1 MIRLS
6 KQLSSVMKLCSR
18 READEWISLGNL
30 FVNET
35 PVTELGFKV
44 ALGDQIRI
52 RNDPTNRTY
61 VVKPA
66 ADSSQV
72 ASENPALETTPRVF
86 LANKLVGEILD
97 VTKPTNLF
105 SRIFSLGAP
114 KGLVV
119 CSHGLDVM
127 CSGVVLLT
135 DSRKLAQLLEYA
147 EPLNQIYHV
156 TCVGKSQPDKV
167 ALRWMGSGRAKFG
180 NQYLPAMS
188 STILQSK
195 YMPKEGNYRTAMSIA
210 FRGGKFKNVKSVFA
224 SIGMQVVE
232 AERSRLGP
240 SAFSTHELKPGELCE
255 LQPKY
260 IKGALERVIPN
271 WQLDMKKDLD
281 VLVAERRANK
291 DAAAGKKKEA

>member
-1 MIRLS
+1 
-6 KQLSSVMKLCSR
+6 
-18 READEWISLGNL
+18 
-30 FVNET
+30 
-35 PVTELGFKV
+35 
-44 ALGDQIRI
+44 
-52 RNDPTNRTY
+52 
-61 VVKPA
+61 
-66 ADSSQV
+66 
-72 ASENPALETTPRVF
+72 
-86 LANKLVGEILD
+86 
-97 VTKPTNLF
+97 
-105 SRIFSLGAP
+105 
-114 KGLVV
+114 
-119 CSHGLDVM
+119 M